1 MTWIATLASSTLPH
15 LTLDRPSITLR
26 IRSAALF
33 TDSPMG
39 LLPLNRD
46 LQSRK
51 FPLKRGMQKIRRQG
65 EPVLMDEPQEEERLP
80 AGYSMGME
88 DSNLLVLRRA
98 DGSVVKRFVF
108 SSTSPTPQALRQAA
122 EEDLL
127 ANRRTA
133 ELSPYLCEGKS
144 AEEGGS

>member
-1 MTWIATLASSTLPH
+1 
-15 LTLDRPSITLR
+15 
-26 IRSAALF
+26 
-33 TDSPMG
+33 
-39 LLPLNRD
+39 
-46 LQSRK
+46 
-51 FPLKRGMQKIRRQG
+51 
-65 EPVLMDEPQEEERLP
+65 MDEPQEVEERLP

-127 ANRRTA
+127 LTQPPRIFGNTPQRSKARRR
-133 ELSPYLCEGKS
+133 SR
-144 AEEGGS
+144 

>member
-1 MTWIATLASSTLPH
+1 
-15 LTLDRPSITLR
+15 LT
-26 IRSAALF
+26 
-33 TDSPMG
+33 
-39 LLPLNRD
+39 
-46 LQSRK
+46 
-51 FPLKRGMQKIRRQG
+51 
-65 EPVLMDEPQEEERLP
+65 DEPEEKLP

-127 ANRRTA
+127 SNRGTA
-133 ELSPYLCEGKS
+133 ELSSHLAKGEKF
-144 AEEGGS
+144 AEEDSS

>member
-1 MTWIATLASSTLPH
+1 
-15 LTLDRPSITLR
+15 
-26 IRSAALF
+26 
-33 TDSPMG
+33 
-39 LLPLNRD
+39 
-46 LQSRK
+46 
-51 FPLKRGMQKIRRQG
+51 
-65 EPVLMDEPQEEERLP
+65 MDEPQEEERLP

-127 ANRRTA
+127 SNRRTA
-133 ELSPYLCEGKS
+133 ELSPSHCEGKP